1 MRFDGYYL
9 YSDLLRMPNLEYR
22 AFEMGRW
29 WIREKLFAAGE
40 TPAEPA
46 RLHLVVYAICTWIY
60 RFFLFLGIALLIY
73 HFFFKAAGIIL
84 MAIDVIYFIARP
96 VYREIMRWR
105 KLHESGVLSWNRAT
119 LRSVLMLG
127 LLLAMIAV
135 PWKSSVSLPA
145 LLDTPYSMLYAS
157 QSGQLAQLLV
167 RAGDKVEQGQL
178 LAVIQS
184 PQLEHELEQAQRR
197 YEELGWQ
204 RASMGFNPDLLQQ
217 SLVVAAELQTQ
228 NERLRGLLET
238 RERLQ
243 VKAAI
248 SGIVTDMNT
257 DLSEGIWVSAGE
269 PLLAVKDQQ
278 TLRIAAYVR
287 EQDLGRVSVTTG
299 GRFYPEEP
307 GWGTMEAAVSRLDE
321 VGVRELDKLYLASL
335 FGGDIPVREGRN
347 QELITQESYYV
358 MMLEPQGATIMPD
371 RVLRGSV
378 VVEGE
383 ARSML
388 SGMVQRILQVFQQES
403 GF

>member
-1 MRFDGYYL
+1 
-9 YSDLLRMPNLEYR
+9 
-22 AFEMGRW
+22 
-29 WIREKLFAAGE
+29 
-40 TPAEPA
+40 
-46 RLHLVVYAICTWIY
+46 
-60 RFFLFLGIALLIY
+60 
-73 HFFFKAAGIIL
+73 
-84 MAIDVIYFIARP
+84 
-96 VYREIMRWR
+96 
-105 KLHESGVLSWNRAT
+105 
-119 LRSVLMLG
+119 
-127 LLLAMIAV
+127 
-135 PWKSSVSLPA
+135 
-145 LLDTPYSMLYAS
+145 
-157 QSGQLAQLLV
+157 
-167 RAGDKVEQGQL
+167 
-178 LAVIQS
+178 
-184 PQLEHELEQAQRR
+184 
-197 YEELGWQ
+197 
-204 RASMGFNPDLLQQ
+204 
-217 SLVVAAELQTQ
+217 
-228 NERLRGLLET
+228 LLET

-278 TLRIAAYVR
+278 ALRIAAYVR

-307 GWGTMEAAVSRLDE
+307 GWGTIEAAVSRLDE